1 MNSRRPSTIYV
12 ESPVQSLDRFS
23 TLYGQAD
30 RSVPMKQIGHYQV
43 RVRKLLLIPIVVALS
58 WWLAIQAVEHGDD
71 YQQRAAAHAK
81 EASSWQMVARTPI
94 PDTVVD
100 FTLAPGDRRCS
111 GRDRPLSE
119 AERLEERLHRE
130 RAGRLAA
137 YHRSLKRKYALAA
150 WLPWLPLADDPPL
163 PE

>member
-1 MNSRRPSTIYV
+1 
-12 ESPVQSLDRFS
+12 
-23 TLYGQAD
+23 
-30 RSVPMKQIGHYQV
+30 MKQIRRYQV
-43 RVRKLLLIPIVVALS
+43 RVRTLLLIPTVVPLS
-58 WWLAIQAVEHGDD
+58 WWLAVQAVEHGDD
-71 YQQRAAAHAK
+71 YQQRAATHAK
-81 EASSWQMVARTPI
+81 EASSWQMVAKSPL
-94 PDTVVD
+94 PNTVVD
-100 FTLAPGDRRCS
+100 FTLAAGDRRCS

-150 WLPWLPLADDPPL
+150 WLPWLPLATDPPP